1 MTNKDLTPDDQPTT
15 PITPEAPATAP
26 AAGGQ
31 PAQAMHSGAAPVAPD
46 AAPGGAASSYAPT
59 PLTPKRRG
67 RTALIA
73 GGAVLGAA
81 VLVGGGI
88 ALGAALSDDD
98 DDDAREA
105 SFVAD
110 DGRGGEAG
118 NGAGGDSDGSGSNGS
133 SSNGT
138 GSNGTGTGSNGGTTD
153 SMGAASADDL
163 IAVADAASGVASGS
177 VISIDANRDGSWDV
191 QLVGDDGTE
200 TEVLVDASGNA
211 SVRETDAADG
221 DDTAPQN
228 VLDAATLRTMVDAAL
243 AEAEGRII
251 DIDAD
256 DDGRSPFDV
265 SVLQSDRRVVDIT
278 LDLDGSVVRTEVDD

>member
-1 MTNKDLTPDDQPTT
+1 MTNKDFTPDDQPTT
-15 PITPEAPATAP
+15 PITPDAPATAP

-105 SFVAD
+105 SFVTD
-110 DGRGGEAG
+110 DGQGGEAG
-118 NGAGGDSDGSGSNGS
+118 GNQNGT
-133 SSNGT
+133 GT
-138 GSNGTGTGSNGGTTD
+138 GSNGTGTGSNGGSTD

-163 IAVADAASGVASGS
+163 IAVAEAASGVADGA

-243 AEAEGRII
+243 TEAEGRII